1 MITPPVMTRS
11 GTMALESSVLH
22 PSAASELR
30 DRDLQAHIRA
40 EYDEMPG
47 LNLTLP
53 QAARLFNCDATTCT
67 RALMRLIAEGVLSA
81 DEGVFVRRGARMR
94 RRGRRMT
101 G

>member
-1 MITPPVMTRS
+1 
-11 GTMALESSVLH
+11 MALESSVLQ
-22 PSAASELR
+22 PSAASEPR
-30 DRDLQAHIRA
+30 DRDLQARIRT

-53 QAARLFNCDATTCT
+53 QASRLFDCDATTCT
-67 RALMRLIAEGVLSA
+67 RALMRLIAKGVLSV
-81 DEGVFVRRGARMR
+81 DEGAFVRSGARRR

>member
-1 MITPPVMTRS
+1 
-11 GTMALESSVLH
+11 MALESSILY
-22 PSAASELR
+22 PGAASEQR
-30 DRDLQAHIRA
+30 DRDLQARIRA
-40 EYDEMPG
+40 EYDDMPG

-53 QAARLFNCDATTCT
+53 QASRLFNCDATTCT

-94 RRGRRMT
+94 QRRRRMR

>member
-1 MITPPVMTRS
+1 
-11 GTMALESSVLH
+11 MALESSVLQ

-30 DRDLQAHIRA
+30 DRSLQARIRA

-53 QAARLFNCDATTCT
+53 QASRLFDCDATTCT
-67 RALMRLIAEGVLSA
+67 RALMRLIAEGVLSV
-81 DEGVFVRRGARMR
+81 DEGVFVRRGARR
-94 RRGRRMT
+94 RRHGRRTT

>member
-1 MITPPVMTRS
+1 
-11 GTMALESSVLH
+11 MALESSVLQ
-22 PSAASELR
+22 PSAASEPR
-30 DRDLQAHIRA
+30 DRDLQARIRT

-53 QAARLFNCDATTCT
+53 QASRLFDCDATTCT
-67 RALMRLIAEGVLSA
+67 RALLLLIAKGVLSV

>member
-1 MITPPVMTRS
+1 
-11 GTMALESSVLH
+11 MALESSVLQS
-22 PSAASELR
+22 SAASEPR
-30 DRDLQAHIRA
+30 DRDLQARIRA

-53 QAARLFNCDATTCT
+53 QAARLFSCDATTCA
-67 RALMRLIAEGVLSA
+67 RALMRLIAEGVLSV

-101 G
+101 R

>member
-1 MITPPVMTRS
+1 
-11 GTMALESSVLH
+11 MALESSVLQ
-22 PSAASELR
+22 PSAASEPR
-30 DRDLQAHIRA
+30 DRDVQARIRA

-53 QAARLFNCDATTCT
+53 QASRLFDCDATTCT
-67 RALMRLIAEGVLSA
+67 RALMQLIAKGVLSV
-81 DEGVFVRRGARMR
+81 DEGVFVRRGARRR

>member
-1 MITPPVMTRS
+1 
-11 GTMALESSVLH
+11 MALESSVLH

-53 QAARLFNCDATTCT
+53 QASRLFNCDATTCT

>member
-1 MITPPVMTRS
+1 MITPPAMTRS
-11 GTMALESSVLH
+11 GTMALESSVLQ

-30 DRDLQAHIRA
+30 DRRLQARIRA

-53 QAARLFNCDATTCT
+53 QASRLFNCDATTCT
-67 RALMRLIAEGVLSA
+67 QALMRLIAEGVLSV
-81 DEGVFVRRGARMR
+81 DEGVFVRRGTRLR

>member
-1 MITPPVMTRS
+1 
-11 GTMALESSVLH
+11 MALESSVLH
-22 PSAASELR
+22 LSTASELH
-30 DRDLQAHIRA
+30 DRDLQARIRA

-53 QAARLFNCDATTCT
+53 QAARLFSCDATTCT
-67 RALMRLIAEGVLSA
+67 RALMRLIAKGVLSV

-101 G
+101 R

>member
-1 MITPPVMTRS
+1 
-11 GTMALESSVLH
+11 MALESSILY
-22 PSAASELR
+22 PGAASEQR
-30 DRDLQAHIRA
+30 DRDLQARIRA
-40 EYDEMPG
+40 EYDDMPG

-53 QAARLFNCDATTCT
+53 QASRLFNCDATTCT
-67 RALMRLIAEGVLSA
+67 RALMRLITEGVLSV

>member
-1 MITPPVMTRS
+1 
-11 GTMALESSVLH
+11 MALESSVLQ
-22 PSAASELR
+22 PSAASEPR
-30 DRDLQAHIRA
+30 DRDLQARIRT

-53 QAARLFNCDATTCT
+53 QASRLFDCDATTCT
-67 RALMRLIAEGVLSA
+67 RALLLLIAKGVLSV
-81 DEGVFVRRGARMR
+81 DEGVFVRRGARRR

>member
-1 MITPPVMTRS
+1 
-11 GTMALESSVLH
+11 MALESSVLH

-53 QAARLFNCDATTCT
+53 QAVRLFNCDATTCT

>member
-1 MITPPVMTRS
+1 
-11 GTMALESSVLH
+11 
-22 PSAASELR
+22 
-30 DRDLQAHIRA
+30 
-40 EYDEMPG
+40 MPG

-53 QAARLFNCDATTCT
+53 QASRLFNCDATTCAQ
-67 RALMRLIAEGVLSA
+67 ALMRLIAEGVLSA

>member
-1 MITPPVMTRS
+1 
-11 GTMALESSVLH
+11 MALESSVLH
-22 PSAASELR
+22 LSAASEPR
-30 DRDLQAHIRA
+30 DRDLQARIRA

-53 QAARLFNCDATTCT
+53 QASRLFACDATTCT
-67 RALMRLIAEGVLSA
+67 RALMRLIAKGVLSV
-81 DEGVFVRRGARMR
+81 DEGVFVRRGARRR

>member
-1 MITPPVMTRS
+1 
-11 GTMALESSVLH
+11 MALESSVLQ
-22 PSAASELR
+22 PSAADEPR
-30 DRDLQAHIRA
+30 DRDLQARIRA

-53 QAARLFNCDATTCT
+53 QASRLFDCDATTCT
-67 RALMRLIAEGVLSA
+67 RALMRLMAKGVLSVE
-81 DEGVFVRRGARMR
+81 EGVFVRRGARRR